1 MVDPCSFTVPAI
13 AGSISGVIVV
23 AAGVVVIVIIVCVQY
38 LKFKEC
44 LEFEQSVVVKLPSFV
59 KLVSPFRKPIYKS
72 TFLVRFIVYLILPS
86 APGQFLGCMAMVIN
100 ARNLM

>member
-1 MVDPCSFTVPAI
+1 M
-13 AGSISGVIVV
+13 
-23 AAGVVVIVIIVCVQY
+23 
-38 LKFKEC
+38 
-44 LEFEQSVVVKLPSFV
+44 KLPSFV